1 VDLNVKRII
10 TSKTEHHA
18 VLHTVQ
24 ALQKEFGIQVDY
36 VAVKANGDIDITDLV
51 QLAKTIKLW

>member
-1 VDLNVKRII
+1 LNALAQEIISLAELKPTIGFFDQLLGFKVKRII

-24 ALQKEFGIQVDY
+24 ALQKEFGIQ
-36 VAVKANGDIDITDLV
+36 
-51 QLAKTIKLW
+51 